1 MAEKL
6 GSGRN
11 GPNRAELPLFS
22 ETGRKPKRPKF
33 NGCLMIQVYYI
44 FKFPDDMSET
54 MTNKCQG
61 GDHLKKSVFLLEHR
75 DLSREIWEF

>member
-33 NGCLMIQVYYI
+33 NGCLMIQVYLNLEI
-44 FKFPDDMSET
+44 PVATDSLT
-54 MTNKCQG
+54 
-61 GDHLKKSVFLLEHR
+61 LLN
-75 DLSREIWEF
+75 

>member
-33 NGCLMIQVYYI
+33 NGCLMIQDYIIYVYTHSI
-44 FKFPDDMSET
+44 P
-54 MTNKCQG
+54 TNMQLKCKWVCSFQ
-61 GDHLKKSVFLLEHR
+61 LLVG
-75 DLSREIWEF
+75 